1 MCEPGVALNPRLEK
15 FGGPL
20 WEFVDPGAVYLLFS
34 VDVNEVNV
42 RFAVN
47 SILLIIHQYE

>member
-1 MCEPGVALNPRLEK
+1 MCEPGAMLNPRFEK

-20 WEFVDPGAVYLLFS
+20 CEFVDPGAEYLLFS

-42 RFAVN
+42 RFAVK
-47 SILLIIHQYE
+47 SIKF